1 MISWCSFTSVI
12 EAKLRREMNIYR
24 WELCLAADS
33 QRSDLA
39 KDNRKYLSVTDDM
52 STEIAGPDLYIW
64 NCCEF

>member
-1 MISWCSFTSVI
+1 
-12 EAKLRREMNIYR
+12 MNIYR
-24 WELCLAADS
+24 WELCLATDS

>member
-1 MISWCSFTSVI
+1 
-12 EAKLRREMNIYR
+12 MNIYR